1 MRQPPIPDV
10 DLALVRD
17 RAESPLRRLD
27 GAHVLITGASGLI
40 GSWLL
45 ETLLDAARHFAIDVS
60 VTVLVRDDATF
71 RLRYPHLAASPA
83 ITVQRGD
90 VRRFAVPVR
99 APTHI
104 IHAASAAS
112 PARNIEAT
120 DDVIEV
126 IEAGTAHVVEMA
138 QQVDAARVLLLSSG
152 SVYGAQARPISEAD
166 DTLNRGTTIAERI
179 GAAKRRAEQ
188 RAEASSG
195 ARGVTIA
202 RIFTL
207 FGPRLPIN
215 GQFAIGQFL
224 GDALEGRPVRVHG
237 DGTPLRSY
245 LYLADLAAWCWHLL
259 DRDGSVRTFN
269 VGASER
275 ISIGDVATRV
285 GGLAGVPV
293 VVATPSV
300 PGARPPCYLPSVE
313 RAERELGL
321 EAWTS
326 LDNGLARTWSWLRGG
341 LNVR

>member
-1 MRQPPIPDV
+1 MQQRPIADA
-10 DLALVRD
+10 DLTLVRD

-27 GAHVLITGASGLI
+27 GAHLLITGASGLI

-45 ETLLDAARHFAIDVS
+45 ETLCDARRHFAIDVS
-60 VTVLVRDDATF
+60 ATALVRDAATF
-71 RLRYPHLAASPA
+71 RLRYPHLAAASCLTIQQA
-83 ITVQRGD
+83 D
-90 VRRFAVPVR
+90 VRSCAPPAC

-112 PARNIEAT
+112 PARNVEAT
-120 DDVIEV
+120 ADVIDVIET
-126 IEAGTAHVVEMA
+126 GTAHVVEMA

-152 SVYGAQARPISEAD
+152 SVYTEQTRPIKEAD
-166 DTLNRGTTIAERI
+166 DTRSRGTSIAEQF

-188 RAEASSG
+188 RAETVCVVRG
-195 ARGVTIA
+195 ATIA

-237 DGTPLRSY
+237 DGTPIRSY

-259 DRDGSVRTFN
+259 DRGGNTRAFN
-269 VGASER
+269 VGASQP
-275 ISIGDVATRV
+275 ISIGDVASRV
-285 GGLAGVPV
+285 AGLAGVPV

-300 PGARPPCYLPSVE
+300 PGAPPPCYLPAVE
-313 RAERELGL
+313 RAHHELGL
-321 EAWTS
+321 EAWTG
-326 LDNGLARTWSWLRGG
+326 LDDGLARIWSWLHGG
-341 LNVR
+341 TR